1 MKSVLASALLV
12 AFVTPLALAAESNM
26 LPKEFSVTIKPGKI
40 HEECVELKKGMEIVY
55 RFKASQPVPFNI
67 HYHVAKDKNDS
78 KEEKVE
84 FPVKID
90 KIDVKDDVLH
100 VAIEQHYC
108 WMWSN
113 KTTESVSIIG
123 SLAKK

>member
-1 MKSVLASALLV
+1 MKSVLTTALLV
-12 AFVTPLALAAESNM
+12 AFVTPLALAAEGNK

-40 HEECVELKKGMEIVY
+40 HEECIELKKDTEIAY

-67 HYHVAKDKNDS
+67 HYHVAKDKSDS

-90 KIDVKDDVLH
+90 KIDTKDDVLR
-100 VAIEQHYC
+100 VAVDQHYC

-113 KTTESVSIIG
+113 KTTESVSITG